1 MNREQLIACVDD
13 STRAAPD
20 FLFFWGHHARS
31 PFVGKECLSQWYPSP
46 FVVGEE
52 TLPTAEHYMMVAKAR
67 LFGDEVAASAML
79 ATVDPAEVKKLG
91 RMVVGFEAGKWE
103 KAGYDIVVA
112 GNLAKFKR
120 HRVLR
125 EYLLSTG
132 DKVLVEASPSDKIW
146 GIGLSEQ
153 SELAEDPRHWRGEN
167 LLGFALMEV
176 RDRLRADG
184 LTAATLIQ
192 YK

>member
-1 MNREQLIACVDD
+1 MNRAELTTWVEL
-13 STRAAPD
+13 AANDTTCCTPPE
-20 FLFFWGHHARS
+20 FLFFWGHH
-31 PFVGKECLSQWYPSP
+31 PKFPKVGKECLSQWYPAP

-67 LFGDEVAASAML
+67 LFGDEAAASQML

-91 RMVVGFEAGKWE
+91 RMVVGFEAGKWA
-103 KAGYDIVVA
+103 KAAYDVVVA

-120 HRVLR
+120 HSTLR
-125 EYLLSTG
+125 EFLLSTG
-132 DKVLVEASPSDKIW
+132 DKVLVEASPSDTIW

-153 SELAEDPRHWRGEN
+153 SELAEDPRYWRGEN

-176 RDRLRADG
+176 RELLR
-184 LTAATLIQ
+184 
-192 YK
+192 